1 MPQEDLTPSEK
12 TVALFA
18 LLLFTG
24 KSYTL
29 TELSRKFACAKS
41 TTLRRLDAIEKWAG
55 ERLIREK
62 NENEITFKLSAP
74 DRPLIAL
81 SPEQIRH
88 LIMCRDMVAHLMPES
103 VRQEIN
109 QTIGAAASLVKDFDK
124 RGEGFESVCDAQV
137 KGVIDYSG
145 FDGIIK
151 NLDSAIRSHKV
162 CSLKYQAIGKSEPRE
177 HQFAPARL
185 SSFRESLYVHGVKLA
200 TQDPGVEV
208 GPMCLAVHR
217 IQSLEITGFTH
228 VVAQLSEHQTRFG
241 IMQQQPV
248 RVAVLFDNFAAAYV
262 MEREWSSDQ
271 LITTRENGDVVLEFT
286 ASNVEEV
293 VSWVLSFG
301 RRAKVL
307 QPKEIRERVR
317 SEIVQMMAAYGEAV
331 A

>member
-1 MPQEDLTPSEK
+1 MAQEDLTPSEK

-62 NENEITFKLSAP
+62 NDNEIMFKLSSP

-81 SPEQIRH
+81 NPEQIRH
-88 LIMCRDMVAHLMPES
+88 LIMCKDMVAHLMPES

-137 KGVIDYSG
+137 KGVIDYSK
-145 FDGIIK
+145 FDNIIK
-151 NLDSAIRSHKV
+151 NLEAAIRNNKI
-162 CSLKYQAIGKSEPRE
+162 CSLTYQAIGKSEPRE
-177 HQFAPARL
+177 HQFAPVRL
-185 SSFRESLYVHGVKLA
+185 ISFRESLYVHGVKLD
-200 TQDPGVEV
+200 TQNPGVEV

-217 IQSLEITGFTH
+217 IQSLEITSLTH
-228 VVAQLSEHQTRFG
+228 VVDKLPDHQTRFG

-248 RVAVLFDNFAAAYV
+248 RVVVQFDSFAATYV
-262 MEREWSSDQ
+262 MEREWSFDQ
-271 LITTRENGDVVLEFT
+271 LITTKENGDVVLEFT
-286 ASNVEEV
+286 ANNVEEV
-293 VSWVLSFG
+293 VSWALSFG

-317 SEIVQMMAAYGEAV
+317 SEIVQMVAAYEETV